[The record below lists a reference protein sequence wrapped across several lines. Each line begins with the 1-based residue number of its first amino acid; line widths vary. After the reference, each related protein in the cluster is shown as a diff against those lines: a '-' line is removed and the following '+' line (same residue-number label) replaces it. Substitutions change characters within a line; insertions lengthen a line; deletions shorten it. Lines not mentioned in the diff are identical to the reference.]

1 MDDILNPTIYL
12 GSFEGRDP
20 ITTLTDFLVAIVAIF
35 GYYKFKSYK
44 GIKSS
49 NFNFFK
55 FYFLCFAVGMT
66 SAAWLGHGLQAYVGP
81 EFKRIGWICGATAL
95 LLFGLGSF
103 DLIKTQFNKT
113 AYKVLKFLFV
123 GQYFSLVFLMLNPS
137 TSDFILAQLSST
149 LSLIFFIFPIH
160 LYNFL
165 KTKHIGSSYIV
176 LTIFYSII
184 PGFIYNNQI
193 SVNKW
198 FNFHDISHVLMAI
211 FMFLMIIGTSKL
223 SMIKTNEF

>member
-1 MDDILNPTIYL
+1 
-12 GSFEGRDP
+12 
-20 ITTLTDFLVAIVAIF
+20 
-35 GYYKFKSYK
+35 
-44 GIKSS
+44 
-49 NFNFFK
+49 
-55 FYFLCFAVGMT
+55 MT

-113 AYKVLKFLFV
+113 AYKVLKILFV
-123 GQYFSLVFLMLNPS
+123 GQYLSLVFLMLNPS

-176 LTIFYSII
+176 LTIIYSII

-223 SMIKTNEF
+223 SMIKTNEL

>member
-12 GSFEGRDP
+12 GSFEWREP

-113 AYKVLKFLFV
+113 APRFRE
-123 GQYFSLVFLMLNPS
+123 
-137 TSDFILAQLSST
+137 TC
-149 LSLIFFIFPIH
+149 FP
-160 LYNFL
+160 
-165 KTKHIGSSYIV
+165 
-176 LTIFYSII
+176 
-184 PGFIYNNQI
+184 
-193 SVNKW
+193 
-198 FNFHDISHVLMAI
+198 
-211 FMFLMIIGTSKL
+211 
-223 SMIKTNEF
+223 

>member
-1 MDDILNPTIYL
+1 
-12 GSFEGRDP
+12 
-20 ITTLTDFLVAIVAIF
+20 
-35 GYYKFKSYK
+35 
-44 GIKSS
+44 
-49 NFNFFK
+49 
-55 FYFLCFAVGMT
+55 
-66 SAAWLGHGLQAYVGP
+66 
-81 EFKRIGWICGATAL
+81 
-95 LLFGLGSF
+95 
-103 DLIKTQFNKT
+103 
-113 AYKVLKFLFV
+113 
-123 GQYFSLVFLMLNPS
+123 MLNPS

-176 LTIFYSII
+176 LTIIYSIF

-223 SMIKTNEF
+223 SMIKTNEL

>member
-12 GSFEGRDP
+12 GSFEWREP

-113 AYKVLKFLFV
+113 AYKVLKILFV
-123 GQYFSLVFLMLNPS
+123 GQYLSLVFLMLNPS

-176 LTIFYSII
+176 LTIIYSII

-223 SMIKTNEF
+223 SMIKTNEL

>member
-12 GSFEGRDP
+12 GSFEWREP

-49 NFNFFK
+49 NFNFFI

-66 SAAWLGHGLQAYVGP
+66 SAAWLWHGLQAYVGP

-113 AYKVLKFLFV
+113 AYKVLKILFV
-123 GQYFSLVFLMLNPS
+123 GQYLSLVFLMLNPS

-176 LTIFYSII
+176 LTIIYSII

-223 SMIKTNEF
+223 SMIKTNEL